1 MPSLHAP
8 LQRTLGRWVLLS
20 ILPPFLYLT
29 TSAQSFVDA
38 TGDFGLSGFSDGY
51 NGSGIT
57 VVDFNLDGWDDL
69 AICTPSE
76 TVRLFQNNTDGT
88 FQEIDAFDALTEA
101 RMVSFVDVDDDHD
114 LDVFVTCYLA
124 PNRLFRNDAGTY
136 VDVTEGSGIW
146 TISDPSYGHC
156 WGDVNADGHL
166 DLYVANYAGNDIE
179 ETVNALYLSNGDF
192 TFEEV
197 AASWGADDGIR
208 ASFMPTFFDADDDGH
223 LDLFVINDRILYP
236 NTLFLNSSNNSLED
250 VTFAWNIPDYICAMS
265 NTVGDPNH
273 DGKHDLYVTNV
284 ADGNLLYINTGA
296 GVSEQAEA
304 WEADLNRFSW
314 GSVWGDWDNDRWQD
328 LAVCHDHNPGQNAYG
343 GTTLLRNQPA
353 GSFAEVTSSPTAAE
367 SSTNY
372 SIASGDFDNDGRLDL
387 VTLGEAPT
395 GIKLW
400 LNNYPPRSFV
410 QVKLQSEGPNCMGVG
425 ARVEVWSG
433 EHRQLQTS
441 AVGSG
446 YLSQNSYTLHFGLDD
461 AEQVDYL
468 RVAWPDGTVD
478 RWFGLPANQLTT
490 IEQGTAP
497 PPAIAFEGSGVV
509 CPGAPVLLAITPNP
523 GYPVVWSDGATGA
536 ERAVNEAGV
545 YTAEVLLPGGEVLEL
560 EPLTL
565 LDGEGDW
572 TLEVTQPGCYPD
584 TTALVALAGPDSA
597 AIAAFNPDFEPLIAG
612 AHTLEVATPWGC
624 VVQQVIEVPERL
636 PLHLEIQATVPLCYG
651 DANGELA
658 ITPSGN
664 GPFELAVTPG
674 TENLPAGPVS
684 ILLTDANG
692 CGLDSTFTLTEPP
705 ELLGSLITDGL
716 SDAGI
721 GMLELEA
728 EGGSP
733 PYIYAW
739 NSEVGTAEFPVLEP
753 QEVTWAITD
762 SQGCTSEGVYMATG
776 IDDLTGAAFAVF
788 PNPATDR
795 LHLEAPAG
803 TICQLSDAQG
813 RVLFQLT
820 LDTGQQVLAVNPL
833 AAGTYLLSFHHPDL
847 GGKQVRVQVR

>member
-1 MPSLHAP
+1 MLRA
-8 LQRTLGRWVLLS
+8 LGQRVLLAA
-20 ILPPFLYLT
+20 LCTALCWAT

-38 TGDFGLSGFSDGY
+38 TADFGLSGFSDGY

-57 VVDFNLDGWDDL
+57 AVDFNLDGWDDL

-88 FQEIDAFDALTEA
+88 FQEIDAFDAFTEA
-101 RMVSFVDVDDDHD
+101 RMVSFVDVDSDHD

-156 WGDVNADGHL
+156 WGDVNADGYL

-179 ETVNALYLSNGDF
+179 ETENALYLSNGDF

-236 NTLFLNSSNNSLED
+236 NTLFLNSSNDSLED
-250 VTFAWNIPDYICAMS
+250 VTFDWNIPDYICAMS

-284 ADGNLLYINTGA
+284 ADGNLLYINNGTG
-296 GVSEQAEA
+296 VNEQAGA
-304 WEADLNRFSW
+304 WGAELNRFSW

-343 GTTLLRNQPA
+343 GTTLLRNQLA
-353 GSFAEVTSSPTAAE
+353 GSFNEVTSSPTAAE

-372 SIASGDFDNDGRLDL
+372 SVATGDFDNDGRLDL

-400 LNNYPPRSFV
+400 LNNYPPRNFTKV
-410 QVKLQSEGPNCMGVG
+410 LLHSEGPNCMGVG

-461 AEQVDYL
+461 TQQVDYL
-468 RVAWPDGTVD
+468 RVAWPNGTVD

-497 PPAIAFEGSGVV
+497 QLTIAFEGSGVV
-509 CPGAPVLLAITPNP
+509 CPGVPVLLAVTPNP

-536 ERAVNEAGV
+536 ERLVSEAGV

-572 TLEVTQPGCYPD
+572 TLEVTLPGCYPD
-584 TTALVALAGPDSA
+584 TTAQVALAGPDSA
-597 AIAAFNPDFEPLIAG
+597 AIAAFNPDFAPLMAG
-612 AHTLEVATPWGC
+612 VQTLEVATPWGC
-624 VVQQVIEVPERL
+624 VVLQDIDVPERL
-636 PLHLEIQATVPLCYG
+636 PLQLEIVATAPLCFG
-651 DANGELA
+651 DANGQLA

-674 TENLPAGPVS
+674 TENLPAGPVYLS
-684 ILLTDANG
+684 LTDANG
-692 CGLDSTFTLTEPP
+692 CALDSTFTLTEPP
-705 ELLGSLITDGL
+705 ELLGSLITEGVNDSGVGL
-716 SDAGI
+716 
-721 GMLELEA
+721 LELA
-728 EGGSP
+728 VEGGSP
-733 PYIYAW
+733 PYTYAW
-739 NSEVGTAEFPVLEP
+739 NGEVGTAEFPVLEP
-753 QEVTWAITD
+753 QEVVWVIID
-762 SQGCTSEGVYMATG
+762 DQGCISEGEYLITA
-776 IDDLTGAAFAVF
+776 IDERGGSSFAAF
-788 PNPATDR
+788 PNPAFKR
-795 LHLEAPAG
+795 MHLKGPVG
-803 TICQLSDAQG
+803 STCQLRDAQG
-813 RVLFQLT
+813 RILIQLT
-820 LDTGQQVLAVNPL
+820 IDAGQQELEVDHL
-833 AAGTYLLSFHHPDL
+833 AAGTYLLCFYHPSS
-847 GGKQVRVQVR
+847 GSKQVRVQVR